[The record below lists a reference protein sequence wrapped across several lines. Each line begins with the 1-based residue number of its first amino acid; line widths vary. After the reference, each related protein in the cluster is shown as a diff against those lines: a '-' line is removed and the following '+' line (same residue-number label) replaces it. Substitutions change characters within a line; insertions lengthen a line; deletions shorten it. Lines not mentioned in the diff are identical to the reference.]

1 VSLFLVYLVG
11 TWLRRFAFHRLL
23 PKCLTCQQSSDTASR
38 GRTLSSICNDVSA
51 IHQSVGGSGSSECW
65 RWALGRCSSS
75 TLLGSD
81 DFLIWYHCQS
91 ASDPFQSGVRPTCV
105 LDRISRGRSRIS
117 SSGRS
122 PDLEIGKTVISRV
135 PHPMMY
141 YDSREFQSADPLVPP
156 LNLQCSLLPIGLVSD
171 ISRQDH
177 LALSW
182 NIVDDNVEDRL
193 EIPRICFTECKH
205 SAT

>member
-1 VSLFLVYLVG
+1 VYPVW

-38 GRTLSSICNDVSA
+38 GHTLSSIGHDIST
-51 IHQSVGGSGSSECW
+51 IHQSVGGCCSSESW
-65 RWALGRCSSS
+65 GWALGWCSSS

-81 DFLIWYHCQS
+81 DFLVWDHCQS

-122 PDLEIGKTVISRV
+122 PNLEVGKTIIS
-135 PHPMMY
+135 PALHLLTCD
-141 YDSREFQSADPLVPP
+141 DSRKFQSTDPLVPP
-156 LNLQCSLLPIGLVSD
+156 LNLQCSLLPI
-171 ISRQDH
+171 
-177 LALSW
+177 
-182 NIVDDNVEDRL
+182 
-193 EIPRICFTECKH
+193 
-205 SAT
+205 